1 MSQKRRVSDQEIDD
15 VLHKPEAA
23 ARISVVKLALDL
35 RDAREQL
42 AALEKQRFTSLDFLG
57 SRGGN
62 GASQVTIRPKR

>member
-23 ARISVVKLALDL
+23 AQISVVKLALDL

>member
-23 ARISVVKLALDL
+23 AQISVVKLALDL

-42 AALEKQRFTSLDFLG
+42 AKLSATAEASPVVLG